1 MCTSKEILLFSALG
15 LVALLT
21 IISGCSLFQSQ
32 KVPMPPPQATCEE
45 APETFAPYMDLAQR
59 VPAFGGMFFEH
70 DNNILYV
77 YLTDLSQEE
86 ALKQAIKELYGP
98 RWLELLMYPQEIRVL
113 QGQYSYLQ
121 LKAWHDCLSWWVLPI
136 PGVTM
141 TDIDDKQ
148 NRITIGIDMSL
159 KAAKKRRVIEVLET
173 AIERLSIPREAVILE
188 EIPPVVPK

>member
-1 MCTSKEILLFSALG
+1 MGKRFMMLLGAVLM
-15 LVALLT
+15 L
-21 IISGCSLFQSQ
+21 SGCNLFQSPLP
-32 KVPMPPPQATCEE
+32 VPPPEATCAE
-45 APETFAPYMDLAQR
+45 APETFDPYMDLAQR

-86 ALKQAIKELYGP
+86 ALKQAIEELYRP
-98 RWLELLMYPQEIRVL
+98 RWLELHMYPKEIRVL

-121 LKAWHDCLSWWVLPI
+121 LKTWYDCLRWWVLPI

-148 NRITIGIDMSL
+148 NRITIGIDIGL
-159 KAAKKRRVIEVLET
+159 KAAEKRRVIK
-173 AIERLSIPREAVILE
+173 AIEIALGRLRIPREAVIVE
-188 EIPPVVPK
+188 EMLPPVLK